1 MPADESVTSGQ
12 TRTGRADQG
21 DGRRELSFGYRTVAF
36 LGGASSSGRRV
47 SPTSRHARHSE
58 RPGRRLGSSCV

>member
-36 LGGASSSGRRV
+36 LGGEQLRQV
-47 SPTSRHARHSE
+47 SPTSRHARLSE